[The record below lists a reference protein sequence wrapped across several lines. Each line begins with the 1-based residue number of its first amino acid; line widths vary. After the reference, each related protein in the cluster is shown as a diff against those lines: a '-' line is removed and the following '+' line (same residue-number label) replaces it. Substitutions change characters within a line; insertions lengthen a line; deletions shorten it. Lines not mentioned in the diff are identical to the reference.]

1 MGKLP
6 EELDSNLRVIDRL
19 QKQSSE
25 KQVSLRDAKNRLLS
39 IGNQLQIAH
48 EQGNITGGTP
58 SLTALQQQLTDLK
71 SRYTDKHPDVI
82 GLQNKISEMEKE
94 NKQSTLSQADQNQGA
109 FPVQS
114 NRPNVGTIMEAELIL
129 QRDGVNRE
137 IEATKN
143 DIIKLK
149 RQIRFYQR
157 KVEETPKIEQELLS
171 LNRDYKN
178 VQNIYN
184 SLLNRRLEADIST
197 NLEKK
202 QKGEQF
208 RVLDPARLPDKPISP
223 DMKKLFLLCVLA
235 GLACGFGFIFL
246 LDYFNNSV
254 RKPEIIHEKLGI
266 PILVVMPSI
275 GHPKDFMWHRVNMVF
290 SIFGAVVSLA
300 LFAFFAA
307 VTILNM
313 QQMVDLIKKYV
324 NI

>member
-1 MGKLP
+1 
-6 EELDSNLRVIDRL
+6 
-19 QKQSSE
+19 
-25 KQVSLRDAKNRLLS
+25 
-39 IGNQLQIAH
+39 
-48 EQGNITGGTP
+48 
-58 SLTALQQQLTDLK
+58 
-71 SRYTDKHPDVI
+71 
-82 GLQNKISEMEKE
+82 
-94 NKQSTLSQADQNQGA
+94 
-109 FPVQS
+109 
-114 NRPNVGTIMEAELIL
+114 
-129 QRDGVNRE
+129 
-137 IEATKN
+137 
-143 DIIKLK
+143 
-149 RQIRFYQR
+149 
-157 KVEETPKIEQELLS
+157 VEGTPKIEQELLS
-171 LNRDYKN
+171 LNRDYEN
-178 VQNIYN
+178 VQDTYN
-184 SLLNRRLEADIST
+184 SLLNRKLEADISV

-246 LDYFNNSV
+246 LDYFDNSV

-313 QQMVDLIKKYV
+313 QQMVDLIKKVV